1 MVQYQT
7 IELDLFKSEGY
18 AIIYLNRPKQL
29 NALNNQLCDD
39 FYAVIEKLAKIEF
52 IRCVII
58 TGKGNA
64 FCAGGDLIEFRQSET
79 PGNFL
84 HDLAANFHR
93 SIKILKSMNA
103 PSIAAINGPCFGV
116 GLSIAC
122 ACDLRYCTNY
132 ARFSVAFTSVG
143 LSPDSSLTYHLP
155 KIVGLK
161 IAMEMAILN
170 RVLSSEEA
178 VKCDLVSQIIDDDK
192 PFLEEVKKIAIK
204 VSQGPTV
211 AFGSTKYLFSRAFTN
226 DLNDHLDEELKHVSM
241 NAATEDFQ
249 EGVNAFFQKNKPNF
263 KGK

>member
-1 MVQYQT
+1 MYS
-7 IELDLFKSEGY
+7 L
-18 AIIYLNRPKQL
+18 
-29 NALNNQLCDD
+29 
-39 FYAVIEKLAKIEF
+39 FYAVIEKIAKMDF

-58 TGKGNA
+58 TGRGKA
-64 FCAGGDLIEFRQSET
+64 FCAGGDLVEFRQSDA

-84 HDLAANFHR
+84 HNLASNFHR

-103 PSIAAINGPCFGV
+103 PIIAAINGPCFGV

-122 ACDLRYCTNY
+122 ACDLRYCTNN

-178 VKCDLVSQIIDDDK
+178 VKYDLVSQIINDDK
-192 PFLEEVKKIAIK
+192 FFLEEVKKIAIK

-211 AFGSTKYLFSRAFTN
+211 AFGSTKYLFSKAFTN
-226 DLNDHLDEELKHVSM
+226 DLNTHLDEELIHVSM

-249 EGVNAFFQKNKPNF
+249 EGVNSFFQKKKPNF